1 MELHEKLQVLRHQQG
16 WTQEELAQRL
26 YVSRTAVS
34 KWESGRGIPGI
45 DSLKA
50 ISQVF
55 DISIDS
61 LLSGEELLTL
71 AEADRRQSTARLRRL
86 LYGILDCLT
95 ALLLFL
101 PCFGQPS
108 ADSSVQAVSLLAL
121 ESVNHIREVCLV
133 EVAATVAWGV
143 VQLAFQGWEHPR
155 WQKTAPL
162 CSLLLTTLATLMFIL
177 IRQPYPAILLL
188 SFLVIKSILAVKK
201 T

>member
-1 MELHEKLQVLRHQQG
+1 MKNCRPCAIRRAGPRRSLPNG
-16 WTQEELAQRL
+16 STSPAPP
-26 YVSRTAVS
+26 SAS
-34 KWESGRGIPGI
+34 GSPGRGIPGI

-50 ISQVF
+50 ISRVF

-101 PCFGQPS
+101 PCFGQPVT
-108 ADSSVQAVSLLAL
+108 DGSVQAVSLLAL

-133 EVAATVAWGV
+133 EVAATTAWGV
-143 VQLAFQGWEHPR
+143 VQLALQGWEHPR
-155 WQKTAPL
+155 WQKAAPL

-188 SFLVIKSILAVKK
+188 SFLGMKGIFSVKK
-201 T
+201 P

>member
-101 PCFGQPS
+101 PCFGQPVT
-108 ADSSVQAVSLLAL
+108 DGSVQAVSLLAL
-121 ESVNHIREVCLV
+121 ESANHIREVCLV
-133 EVAATVAWGV
+133 AIGFAELGTSP
-143 VQLAFQGWEHPR
+143 LAEGR
-155 WQKTAPL
+155 S
-162 CSLLLTTLATLMFIL
+162 SLLFAADHTGNSHVHPHSSALS
-177 IRQPYPAILLL
+177 RYPA
-188 SFLVIKSILAVKK
+188 SESPGHEGHFCGKK
-201 T
+201 ALMRSVSSM